1 MGSELRKLINGTKL
15 IVKFLLG
22 QISYTPTATFYQKRE
37 GLFRENAALGFQ
49 GNQWCIIL
57 NQIISLDL

>member
-1 MGSELRKLINGTKL
+1 MGSELRKLINYGTKL

-22 QISYTPTATFYQKRE
+22 QISYTPTATLYQKRE

-49 GNQWCIIL
+49 GNQ
-57 NQIISLDL
+57 